1 MLQIEQ
7 QKAETKLQIEAER
20 FNLDKEQRKRKLEA
34 GRVNPDTKPNAVKLP
49 KLDLNKFSG
58 KLLKWQEFWNSFDP
72 VVHFT
77 ELPIPVEKINY
88 RRAKL
93 QAETAVSSLRV
104 NPDNFNYRESIRL
117 LQKRFGQNEIIII
130 AH

>member
-1 MLQIEQ
+1 MN
-7 QKAETKLQIEAER
+7 TNLQIEAER
-20 FNLDKEQRKRKLEA
+20 FNLEKEKRKKKLEA
-34 GRVNPDTKPNAVKLP
+34 GRVNPGTKPTAVKLP

-58 KLLKWQEFWNSFDP
+58 KLLKWHEFWSSFDP

-88 RRAKL
+88 LRAKL
-93 QAETAVSSLRV
+93 QGETAVSSLRV